1 LRSAVVVP
9 TPPGK
14 FLKVLFSPFLKGLE
28 SNGNLMSGSWKDLE
42 FAVFQI

>member
-1 LRSAVVVP
+1 MVAK
-9 TPPGK
+9 PPGK
-14 FLKVLFSPFLKGLE
+14 FLKVLKFSPFLKGLE